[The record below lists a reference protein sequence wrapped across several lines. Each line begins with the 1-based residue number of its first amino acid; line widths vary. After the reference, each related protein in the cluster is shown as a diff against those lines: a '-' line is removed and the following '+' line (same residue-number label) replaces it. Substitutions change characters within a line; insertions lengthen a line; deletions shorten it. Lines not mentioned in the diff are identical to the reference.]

1 MSAFLYNF
9 SIYAYQFIIWL
20 VSPFNKKA
28 KLWIDGRRIGYA
40 DSMFDVRG
48 KTRNEEQSQT
58 SNIENRSGTLP
69 ASKVAWFHCASLGE
83 FEQGRPVLEK
93 FKETFPAYKIVLT
106 FFSPSGYEVRKNY
119 VGADFICYLPS
130 DTSANARDFI
140 EKINPSI
147 AFFVKY
153 EFWYNY
159 LRILH
164 EKQIPVISFSA
175 IFRPNQIF
183 FKWYGG
189 FYRNILTYFDH
200 IFVQNIQSLELLQN
214 IGIQHV
220 TVGGDTRFDRV
231 KQIADAR
238 KALPIIEQFKD
249 GKPLLIIGS
258 CWQEDFA
265 VIVPFLNNF
274 TKDLKV
280 IIAPHEI
287 HKAEIE
293 GWAKELKGNSAKYSD
308 ITTQTPNGDV
318 KSDSE
323 TRPLGGKGATTL
335 FIDNIGMLSSLYQY
349 ADFAWIGGS
358 YGKGL
363 HNILEAATFGLP
375 IFFGNKNY
383 QKFQEAVDLER
394 LTGAKAI
401 ENTAEFILEF
411 QKLYDDIDLRNQK
424 SNIIK
429 KYVNENLGGTDKII
443 KYIGDYDSIHG
454 ITQSHAMNKE
464 KIPNK

>member
-1 MSAFLYNF
+1 LSALLYNL
-9 SIYAYQFIIWL
+9 SIYVYHFIIWI

-28 KLWIDGRRIGYA
+28 RQRISDLGFSIS
-40 DSMFDVRG
+40 DFEKKMKISNP
-48 KTRNEEQSQT
+48 KSEIENPKSQT
-58 SNIENRSGTLP
+58 
-69 ASKVAWFHCASLGE
+69 AWFHCASLGE
-83 FEQGRPVLEK
+83 FEQGRPVIEK
-93 FKETFPAYKIVLT
+93 YKETFPDHKIVLT

-119 VGADFICYLPS
+119 AGADFICYLPS
-130 DTSANARDFI
+130 DTPSNARDFI

-164 EKQIPVISFSA
+164 EKQIPVISFST
-175 IFRPNQIF
+175 IFRPDQVF

-200 IFVQNIQSLELLQN
+200 IFVQNQSSLDLLQS
-214 IGIQHV
+214 IDIQNFSI
-220 TVGGDTRFDRV
+220 GGDTRFDRV

-238 KALPIIEQFKD
+238 KSLPIIEQFKD

-265 VIVPFLNNF
+265 VIAPFLNNF
-274 TKDLKV
+274 AKDLKV

-287 HKAEIE
+287 HESEIE
-293 GWAKELKGNSAKYSD
+293 SWRKEFKGDSIRYSE
-308 ITTQTPNGDV
+308 IEAPPAPEGGV
-318 KSDSE
+318 FESE
-323 TRPLGGKGATTL
+323 NVVEAPPSGAGGASIL

-349 ADFAWIGGS
+349 ADFAWIGGA

-375 IFFGNKNY
+375 IFFGNENY
-383 QKFQEAVDLER
+383 QKFQEAVDLEQ
-394 LTGAKAI
+394 LTGAKVVS
-401 ENTAEFILEF
+401 NTLEFANEF
-411 QKLYDDIDLRNQK
+411 QKLYDDLALRKQK
-424 SNIIK
+424 SDIIK
-429 KYVNENLGGTDKII
+429 KYVEENTGGTEKII
-443 KYIGDYDSIHG
+443 KYVEVVSL
-454 ITQSHAMNKE
+454 
-464 KIPNK
+464 

>member
-1 MSAFLYNF
+1 MSAILYNL
-9 SIYAYQFIIWL
+9 SIHAYQFIIWL

-28 KLWIDGRRIGYA
+28 KLRISDLGFSIA
-40 DSMFDVRG
+40 DFEKKLGILNPKSQI
-48 KTRNEEQSQT
+48 KNPQS
-58 SNIENRSGTLP
+58 
-69 ASKVAWFHCASLGE
+69 VAWFHCASLGE
-83 FEQGRPVLEK
+83 FEQGRPVIEK
-93 FKETFPAYKIVLT
+93 FKETFPEYKIVLT

-119 VGADFICYLPS
+119 EGADLICYLPS
-130 DTSANARDFI
+130 DTPSNARDFI

-147 AFFVKY
+147 VFFVKY

-175 IFRPNQIF
+175 IFRPNQVF
-183 FKWYGG
+183 FKWYGA

-200 IFVQNIQSLELLQN
+200 IFVQNQSSVELLQS
-214 IGIQHV
+214 ISIQDV

-238 KALPIIEQFKD
+238 KSLPIIEQFKD

-258 CWQEDFA
+258 CWQEDFE
-265 VIVPFLNNF
+265 VIAPFLNNF

-287 HKAEIE
+287 HEIE
-293 GWAKELKGNSAKYSD
+293 IERWRKELKGVRYSE
-308 ITTQTPNGDV
+308 IEAPAPRRGTSES
-318 KSDSE
+318 KS
-323 TRPLGGKGATTL
+323 RVLAPPLGAGGLL

-349 ADFAWIGGS
+349 ADFAWIGGG

-375 IFFGNKNY
+375 IFFGNRNY
-383 QKFQEAVDLER
+383 KKFQEAVDLEA
-394 LTGAKAI
+394 LTGAKVI
-401 ENTAEFILEF
+401 SDTNNFTSEFE
-411 QKLYDDIDLRNQK
+411 KLYDDIDLRKQK
-424 SNIIK
+424 SQIIK
-429 KYVNENLGGTDKII
+429 KYVQDNLGGTDKII
-443 KYIGDYDSIHG
+443 KHVKGVMESRDFG
-454 ITQSHAMNKE
+454 LKVRTE
-464 KIPNK
+464 KS